1 MDGNTETGVREP
13 RTDARRSRPRRMTL
27 AELCVV
33 VAAVA
38 LVMVLPSRT
47 AWWPS
52 YLSSLPLL
60 FVAMMGGLRLA
71 LGLGL
76 VAALVVLFRH
86 GRHGGPVRP
95 AEWIALGLASLG
107 LLDIVPK
114 LDETVD
120 AYHAAVRSNAL
131 DSGVARWLLSALAA
145 AVVGLVVVA
154 LVMLRPRVRAGSR
167 VASTLTIVGIVAG
180 MSLSLWGPCEVARLQ
195 LPRILIPEPQEESS
209 HQLIETGS
217 FSAHSGDLLGFI
229 PRSVA
234 SNSAQAT
241 PPSTLPRPAAS

>member
-1 MDGNTETGVREP
+1 
-13 RTDARRSRPRRMTL
+13 MTL
-27 AELCVV
+27 ADLCVIV
-33 VAAVA
+33 TAVA
-38 LVMVLPSRT
+38 LVMAMPSRT

-60 FVAMMGGLRLA
+60 FFAILGGLRLTV
-71 LGLGL
+71 GLGL

-86 GRHGGPVRP
+86 GRYGGPVRP

-145 AVVGLVVVA
+145 AVVGLVAVA
-154 LVMLRPRVRAGSR
+154 LVLLRPRVRDGSR
-167 VASTLTIVGIVAG
+167 VASALTIVGIVAG
-180 MSLSLWGPCEVARLQ
+180 LSLSFWGPCDVARLQ
-195 LPRILIPEPQEESS
+195 VPWKLVPDPQKDPSPLGWRAPTTPGFSQRSGEGRQPTLTVVSIEALLAGPLATRSFKLGLYDPGNVTGRSAALRPE
-209 HQLIETGS
+209 
-217 FSAHSGDLLGFI
+217 F
-229 PRSVA
+229 
-234 SNSAQAT
+234 
-241 PPSTLPRPAAS
+241 